1 MPSIKRAFVTYSW
14 KSVWY
19 PLRCMEMRKNIYVLW
34 DMVFVICIGIICRY
48 FIEYG
53 YCM

>member
-1 MPSIKRAFVTYSW
+1 MPSIKRAFVTCSW

-19 PLRCMEMRKNIYVLW
+19 LLRGMEMIKNVYVLW
-34 DMVFVICIGIICRY
+34 DMMFVICIGIICRY

-53 YCM
+53 SCI